1 MSKTTGNR
9 PWHYDMQPV
18 LTYNPDKVLII
29 GERNLGKTF
38 TVREYALKQFLL
50 NGERFC
56 GLARH
61 DNRIADL
68 AAGYFD
74 KVLEET
80 TIDAIHEMCDG
91 KQPRTKLENK
101 VVKFGLLKPGSSK
114 HEWVTLGYWADIAVK
129 QHAKERTFQK
139 VRNFIFDEA
148 IIEPEDLRY
157 NRYLEDEYGNL
168 QSVVNSVARERVRLD
183 AEGNPITSTT
193 AGKKPRVFLLGNAA
207 DLINPW
213 FKECG
218 IYEVPDYGLHWYLNK
233 TFLLDYVNP
242 ADYDT
247 HDRASATVADRGL
260 AHRAQSRMTTG
271 NEFLVNNEFVA
282 KRPKGARYDCGFI
295 YRGEI
300 FGVWV
305 DYADGLTY
313 VDDRFVK
320 NIGAPMFAL
329 TTQDNRVNYFA
340 ANESRKAMRELIERY
355 SYGLMRFESIAKR
368 ERFTR
373 MLKDFGV
380 R

>member
-1 MSKTTGNR
+1 MVSLKLTTTGK
-9 PWHYDMQPV
+9 PWHYDLQAV
-18 LTYNPDKVLII
+18 KTYNPDKVLII

-38 TVREYALKQFLL
+38 TVREDCLKQFLL
-50 NGERFC
+50 HGERFC

-61 DNRIADL
+61 DNRIPDL

-74 KVLEET
+74 KIFEET
-80 TIDAIHEMCDG
+80 ELDSIHKIIDG
-91 KQPRTKLENK
+91 RQPRTKLENK
-101 VVKFGLLKPGSSK
+101 VIKFGLLKPGSDK

-157 NRYLEDEYGNL
+157 NRYLDDEYGNL
-168 QSVVNSVARERVRLD
+168 MSVVNSVSRERVNGSD
-183 AEGNPITSTT
+183 KT
-193 AGKKPRVFLLGNAA
+193 AGQKPRIYLLGNAA

-247 HDRASATVADRGL
+247 KDRATNTVAGRAL
-260 AHRAQSRMTTG
+260 AHREENRMVTG

-282 KRPKGARYDCGFI
+282 KRPKGARYECGFI

-300 FGVWV
+300 YGVWV
-305 DYADGLTY
+305 DYSDGLTY
-313 VDDRFVK
+313 VDDRFIK
-320 NIGAPMFAL
+320 NIGAPMYAL
-329 TTQDNRVNYFA
+329 TTKDNRINYFA

-355 SYGLMRFESIAKR
+355 SYGLMRFETIAKR

-380 R
+380 K